1 MNTATVP
8 TNSLT
13 ANFNTSFINLSQGAL
28 SEGCP
33 RRDDENH
40 QGNGRRV
47 RRGVEGRLQEEG
59 PGREGAESTDGR
71 CGRIDK
77 EQLEHIEG
85 MIKSLIYVQS
95 NLHTS
100 CAEILHESQGLT
112 VERLSRADGSICRR
126 QIAIIALTGS
136 CSIGGNFVCT
146 VNIPEVCLP
155 SIMVESCV
163 PHQTMVVPLIII
175 LFLYICA
182 LDSQSFLEAEVYDY
196 FGNRSVFRIW

>member
-1 MNTATVP
+1 MFFSLFTKTASSRVFIIDDDSVLIASEPHFGQRTCALGMKPPSITV
-8 TNSLT
+8 NS
-13 ANFNTSFINLSQGAL
+13 
-28 SEGCP
+28 CP
-33 RRDDENH
+33 
-40 QGNGRRV
+40 Q
-47 RRGVEGRLQEEG
+47 
-59 PGREGAESTDGR
+59 A
-71 CGRIDK
+71 
-77 EQLEHIEG
+77 
-85 MIKSLIYVQS
+85 

-100 CAEILHESQGLT
+100 CAEILHESQGHT

-146 VNIPEVCLP
+146 VNIPEVCVP